1 MKNRRRRGQHGFF
14 DILDLIL
21 DPILDLF
28 VLKMPKKIF
37 LKRLLLN
44 ILGLACLTAAV
55 IGWLAEILLLVIP
68 AVCGVIWFFW
78 RAHRVYTDWLSER

>member
-1 MKNRRRRGQHGFF
+1 MDLL
-14 DILDLIL
+14 DILDFVL

-28 VLKMPKKIF
+28 VHKMPKEVW

-44 ILGLACLTAAV
+44 ILGLVCLAV
-55 IGWLAEILLLVIP
+55 AVLGWSAEIWLLMIP

-78 RAHRVYTDWLSER
+78 RAHRVYMDWVSKMR